1 MFSLLKNN
9 IYKLKIFTII
19 FTSIITFYFW
29 DFGAKYNINIDTR
42 YLTFLPLLFFL
53 NIESLKKK
61 NLKIIII
68 LNIYLLLQYFINFII
83 NDRIFTFQD
92 AKYYIAFIV
101 ITLFAFFCKEEILK
115 YKLQITKFLLI
126 ICPLFLVGAEVSICD
141 DKDRL
146 WQCSLFNSN
155 SKIFKLFFLENS
167 HYAMVAISSLLLN
180 IFWLLKKFSLLNL
193 ILILIFFFSL
203 FIFQSTTL
211 MMSMILITSVI
222 FIAEYKRLDK
232 KFLSTI
238 FLILIIYFLIF
249 VNIYG
254 CSRKISDIAYQHYI
268 YSENQMTKYNEELK
282 AINSG
287 DLYDSKFNDL
297 QIFYYK
303 NFIIFFKKNFVENYL
318 EAKEIFESYSTAEEG
333 KTQALYKVNISSQ
346 VAKNSLEI
354 AIKSFQ
360 DRIYG
365 FGLNRYQDAFI
376 KYIEQQKENYS
387 YDISQINRND
397 GSNNFSKLLTEFG
410 IGSIAIFIYIFIF
423 IFSKKISVENKIFLL
438 PFAITQLL
446 RGAGYFNGGFLLSI
460 ILIILLVHDKEK
472 N

>member
-1 MFSLLKNN
+1 MFSLLKTN
-9 IYKLKIFTII
+9 IYKLKIVTVI
-19 FTSIITFYFW
+19 FISIITFYFW

-42 YLTFLPLLFFL
+42 YLTLLPLLFFL
-53 NIESLKKK
+53 NIENLKKK
-61 NLKIIII
+61 NLIIII
-68 LNIYLLLQYFINFII
+68 IINIFLLFQYFINFII
-83 NDRIFTFQD
+83 NDRTFTLQD
-92 AKYYIAFIV
+92 GKYYLAFIV
-101 ITLFAFFCKEEILK
+101 TTLFAFFCKEEILK

-126 ICPLFLVGAEVSICD
+126 ICPFFLVGAEVSICD
-141 DKDRL
+141 EADRL

-155 SKIFKLFFLENS
+155 SKVFKLFFLENS
-167 HYAMVAISSLLLN
+167 HFAMVAISSLLLN
-180 IFWLLKKFSLLNL
+180 IFWLLQKFSLLNL
-193 ILILIFFFSL
+193 LLLLVFFFSL

-211 MMSMILITSVI
+211 MMSMILVTSVI

-232 KFLSTI
+232 KFLLII
-238 FLILIIYFLIF
+238 FLILVTYFLIF

-254 CSRKISDIAYQHYI
+254 CSRKISDMAYHHYI
-268 YSENQMTKYNEELK
+268 YSENQITKYNEELK

-287 DLYDSKFNDL
+287 NLYASKFSNF

-303 NFIIFFKKNFVENYL
+303 NFIIFFKKNFVKNYL
-318 EAKEIFESYSTAEEG
+318 EAKEIFENHSIEQG
-333 KTQALYKVNISSQ
+333 KEVALYKINISSQ

-354 AIKSFQ
+354 AINSFKDQ
-360 DRIYG
+360 IYG

-387 YDISQINRND
+387 YDISQINKND

-410 IGSIAIFIYIFIF
+410 IGSIIIFIYIFIF
-423 IFSKKISVENKIFLL
+423 IFSKKISIENKIFLL
-438 PFAITQLL
+438 PFVLTQLL
-446 RGAGYFNGGFLLSI
+446 RGAGYFNGGFLVSI

>member
-1 MFSLLKNN
+1 MN
-9 IYKLKIFTII
+9 IFNTIEH
-19 FTSIITFYFW
+19 FLEK
-29 DFGAKYNINIDTR
+29 FGV
-42 YLTFLPLLFFL
+42 
-53 NIESLKKK
+53 K
-61 NLKIIII
+61 NLS
-68 LNIYLLLQYFINFII
+68 F
-83 NDRIFTFQD
+83 
-92 AKYYIAFIV
+92 
-101 ITLFAFFCKEEILK
+101 
-115 YKLQITKFLLI
+115 
-126 ICPLFLVGAEVSICD
+126 
-141 DKDRL
+141 
-146 WQCSLFNSN
+146 
-155 SKIFKLFFLENS
+155 
-167 HYAMVAISSLLLN
+167 
-180 IFWLLKKFSLLNL
+180 
-193 ILILIFFFSL
+193 
-203 FIFQSTTL
+203 
-211 MMSMILITSVI
+211 ITSVI

-303 NFIIFFKKNFVENYL
+303 YFIIFFKKNFVENYL
-318 EAKEIFESYSTAEEG
+318 EAKEIFENHSTAEEG
-333 KTQALYKVNISSQ
+333 KTVALYKVNISSQ

-438 PFAITQLL
+438 PFALTQLL